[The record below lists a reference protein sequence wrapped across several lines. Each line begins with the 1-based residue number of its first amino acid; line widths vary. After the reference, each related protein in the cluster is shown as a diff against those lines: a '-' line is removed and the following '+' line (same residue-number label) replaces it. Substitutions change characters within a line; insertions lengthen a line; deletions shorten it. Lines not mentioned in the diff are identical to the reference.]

1 MFTVSS
7 VRQQLLAPKP
17 VNLGGICKNVAKSP
31 QQRLINMNLEFL
43 MDAGSSMPLFNGRAE
58 ILNPYQ
64 EKRKDV
70 F

>member
-1 MFTVSS
+1 M
-7 VRQQLLAPKP
+7 LAPKP
-17 VNLGGICKNVAKSP
+17 VNLGGICRNVAKL

-43 MDAGSSMPLFNGRAE
+43 MGAGSSMPLFNGRAE